1 MALNNRNSI
10 TDFRVNGWLCDSAVA
25 SEGKLFVQG
34 GGWNILTPPGFP
46 AVLPRIGIALT
57 VDVPYTATNQNH
69 TLEIAL
75 EAEDGQRLAL
85 GPEQG
90 DPMDP
95 ASVASAPAKIT
106 AQFNVGRPP
115 GLMPG
120 DAQPIPFALNLDGY
134 RLASPGAY
142 AFVIEI
148 DGSEMSRLVF
158 RAVQAG
164 GNMTIGR

>member
-1 MALNNRNSI
+1 MPQNTRNSI

-25 SEGKLFVQG
+25 SEGKLYVQG
-34 GGWNILTPPGFP
+34 GGWNMLTPPTFP

-75 EAEDGQRLAL
+75 EAEDGQRLSL
-85 GPEQG
+85 GPEQV
-90 DPMDP
+90 DPTSPTSIP
-95 ASVASAPAKIT
+95 APGKIN

-120 DAQPIPFALNLDGY
+120 DAQPIPFALNIDGY
-134 RLASPGAY
+134 VLNGPGAY

-148 DGSEMSRLVF
+148 DGTEMSRLVF
-158 RAVQAG
+158 RAAQAP
-164 GNMTIGR
+164 GNMSLRR